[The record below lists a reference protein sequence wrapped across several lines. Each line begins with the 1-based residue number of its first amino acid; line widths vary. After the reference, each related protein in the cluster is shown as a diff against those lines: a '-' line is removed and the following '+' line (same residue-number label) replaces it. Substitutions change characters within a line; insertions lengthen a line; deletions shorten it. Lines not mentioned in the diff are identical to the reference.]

1 MQTLNTSGKTGLEA
15 VEIVKSAINE
25 NKSENEL
32 KILIDGP
39 AQSEKLIKFLESEGG
54 FNSVTLE
61 DDDGILYIIASGKQQ
76 ENEQEKQESE
86 KILLAPIETIQESQ
100 EIHENE
106 STQESQEST
115 ESTKQE
121 SINQEIQEIISPVK
135 TVKNVVIQDSLA
147 IILSYENKKYRPAF
161 MQKFIHALT
170 QSNIKPSIIALL
182 DNAVNLAVY
191 DSKTC
196 SDLKILESS
205 GVNVLISDSC
215 ADRLGLTEAIGTGLL
230 TDMSEILEKIFPCE
244 KVLSL

>member
-25 NKSENEL
+25 NKTENEL

-61 DDDGILYIIASGKQQ
+61 DDEGTLYIIASDKQQ
-76 ENEQEKQESE
+76 ENEPE

-106 STQESQEST
+106 STQESQES
-115 ESTKQE
+115 
-121 SINQEIQEIISPVK
+121 INQEIQEIITPVK

-170 QSNIKPSIIALL
+170 QANIKPSIIALL

-196 SDLKILESS
+196 SDLKILAES

-215 ADRLGLTEAIGTGLL
+215 ADRLGLTEAIGAGVLS
-230 TDMSEILEKIFPCE
+230 DMSEILEKIFSCE
-244 KVLSL
+244 KVFSL

>member
-100 EIHENE
+100 EIHENK
-106 STQESQEST
+106 STLESQNQ

-121 SINQEIQEIISPVK
+121 SIIQESISP
-135 TVKNVVIQDSLA
+135 VKNVVIQDSLA

-170 QSNIKPSIIALL
+170 QANIKPSIIALL

-196 SDLKILESS
+196 SDLKILAES

>member
-61 DDDGILYIIASGKQQ
+61 DDEGTLYIIASGKQQ

-86 KILLAPIETIQESQ
+86 KILLAPIETLQESQ

-115 ESTKQE
+115 ESIKQE
-121 SINQEIQEIISPVK
+121 STQQEIITPVK

-161 MQKFIHALT
+161 MQKFIHSLT
-170 QSNIKPSIIALL
+170 QANIKPSIIALL

-230 TDMSEILEKIFPCE
+230 TDMSEILEKIFSCE

>member
-61 DDDGILYIIASGKQQ
+61 DDEGTLYIIASDKQ
-76 ENEQEKQESE
+76 QEKQESE

-115 ESTKQE
+115 KQE
-121 SINQEIQEIISPVK
+121 SINQEIQEIITPVK

-161 MQKFIHALT
+161 MQKFIHSLT
-170 QSNIKPSIIALL
+170 QANIKPSIIALL

-215 ADRLGLTEAIGTGLL
+215 ADRLGLTEAIGAGVLS
-230 TDMSEILEKIFPCE
+230 DMSEILEKIFSCE
-244 KVLSL
+244 KVFSL